1 MPLMPSGQRAAG
13 DFRGVAGQLGRS
25 LMDEWE
31 SFVPRDEMGQ
41 PIQHGGPFAPL
52 MGFVNGGG
60 FSAADETG
68 TIEAGPS
75 GIRLTRMGKDGRD
88 EWSAAVNPAVQ
99 GVEFKKGDVGAS
111 LNWNDGQS
119 SGRLKLGNVV
129 FSGGTG
135 IAPGGSGQALT
146 PGAPQGRYE
155 AGFLE
160 DGISDRRQSGAM
172 PPPPGQPGAWGRI
185 DVSFG
190 GKRRMSQASL
200 LPMRAGSAV
209 ARAVSP
215 FEQAVVEQS
224 QPTAREELESQIDQ
238 YRRANPYWYRP

>member
-13 DFRGVAGQLGRS
+13 DFRSGAGQLGRK
-25 LMDEWE
+25 LLGEWE
-31 SFVPRDEMGQ
+31 SFVPRDELGQ
-41 PIQHGGPFAPL
+41 PMQHAGPFAPL
-52 MGFVNGGG
+52 MGFLGGGG
-60 FSAADETG
+60 FSAVDETG
-68 TIEAGPS
+68 TIEAGPG
-75 GIRLTRMGKDGRD
+75 GIRLSRTGEDGRPA
-88 EWSAAVNPAVQ
+88 WSAAINPAVQ
-99 GVEFKKGDVGAS
+99 GVEFQKGDVGAS
-111 LNWNDGQS
+111 LNWNDGQP

-135 IAPGGSGQALT
+135 IAPGGSGQALA
-146 PGAPQGRYE
+146 PGAPQERYGT
-155 AGFLE
+155 GFLE

-190 GKRRMSQASL
+190 GKRGMGPPSL

-224 QPTAREELESQIDQ
+224 QPTAREELELQIDQ